1 MKKISTNT
9 LRRLPRYYRLLD
21 EMVKS
26 GQDKT
31 SSGKLAK
38 IMGLN
43 ASQIRNDLNCFGGF
57 GQQGYGYNTLMLRD
71 EIGRLLGHDRHF
83 GCIVIGAGNLGR
95 ALISHINFKDLG
107 YRLVGVFDSN
117 EAFAGQMVSGMPIR
131 HISGL
136 DDFCRLEKPT
146 VAVICVPKE
155 ATRDIG
161 EQLYRLGVKAL
172 WNFSPYDLSV
182 ELPDVIVENV
192 HLEDSLMALGYKIQE
207 KLYPD
212 ELFISFDK

>member
-9 LRRLPRYYRLLD
+9 LRRLPRYYCLLD
-21 EMVKS
+21 EMVKA
-26 GQDKT
+26 GEDKT

-71 EIGRLLGHDRHF
+71 EIGRLLGKERHF

-107 YRLVGVFDSN
+107 YRLVGTFDSN
-117 EAFAGQMVSGMPIR
+117 EAFAGQMVAGMPIR

-136 DDFCRLEKPT
+136 DDFCRLEKPA
-146 VAVICVPKE
+146 VAVLCVPKE
-155 ATRDIG
+155 AALDLG
-161 EQLYRLGVKAL
+161 NQLSRLGIKAI
-172 WNFSPYDLSV
+172 WNFTPYDLSLD
-182 ELPDVIVENV
+182 LPHMIVENV
-192 HLEDSLMALGYKIQE
+192 HLEDSLMALGYRLQN
-207 KLYPD
+207 LD
-212 ELFISFDK
+212 

>member
-9 LRRLPRYYRLLD
+9 LRRLPRYYALLD
-21 EMVKS
+21 EMVKA
-26 GQDKT
+26 GEDKT

-57 GQQGYGYNTLMLRD
+57 GQQGYGYNTVMLRD
-71 EIGRLLGHDRHF
+71 EIGRLLGKERHF

-107 YRLVGVFDSN
+107 YRLVGAFDSN

-136 DDFCRLEKPT
+136 DDFCRVKRTL
-146 VAVICVPKE
+146 VRAV
-155 ATRDIG
+155 
-161 EQLYRLGVKAL
+161 L
-172 WNFSPYDLSV
+172 
-182 ELPDVIVENV
+182 
-192 HLEDSLMALGYKIQE
+192 
-207 KLYPD
+207 
-212 ELFISFDK
+212 